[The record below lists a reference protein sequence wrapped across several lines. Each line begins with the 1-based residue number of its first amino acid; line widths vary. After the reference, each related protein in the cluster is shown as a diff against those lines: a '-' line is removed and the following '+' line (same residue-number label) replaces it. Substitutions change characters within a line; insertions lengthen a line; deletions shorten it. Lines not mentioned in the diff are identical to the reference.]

1 MGFLIYQYYE
11 TKSNTNPEFV
21 EYSKKSIQTYANKI
35 GADYKFYSNGAPYT
49 PYYGIFTPFL
59 NNDCFNYDAVCFID
73 SDVLSNPKNIENVFN
88 SCNKDKINLHHMNTG
103 PLVVDSIESTGV
115 WKDIGHGNS
124 GVVIFPKKC
133 YDHFIEYLGD
143 LSSHWKNN
151 KKELGSY
158 DQLVVNNYTKD
169 NGFTNLDF
177 RFNYHLGRYD
187 HNLKDEQV
195 LIHYHLNNK
204 KYIVNEYMRLN
215 NDKL

>member
-11 TKSNTNPEFV
+11 TKNSTTPEFV

-35 GADYKFYSNGAPYT
+35 GAEYKFY
-49 PYYGIFTPFL
+49 
-59 NNDCFNYDAVCFID
+59 DAICFID
-73 SDVLSNPKNIENVFN
+73 SDVLSNPKNIENIFN
-88 SCNKDKINLHHMNTG
+88 SYNKDKISLHHMNTG
-103 PLVVDSIESTGV
+103 PLVVDPIESTGV
-115 WKDIGHGNS
+115 WKNTGHGNS

-133 YDHFIEYLGD
+133 YKHFIEYLGD

-151 KKELGSY
+151 KNELGSY
-158 DQLVVNNYTKD
+158 DQLIVNNYTKD
-169 NGFTNLDF
+169 NEFTNLDF